1 MAAYPWPVLWSKK
14 KSLNDEPAAA
24 ASAQDARPGRKS
36 RPTPKRRDQEA
47 LRRQPLVVTDRK
59 LAKERDRVNRRA
71 ALAQQ
76 RAAMVTGDDAH
87 LPTRDKGPERRFVRD
102 YVDARWSV
110 GEVMLPVM
118 ILVLLLSF
126 VRTTWAL
133 TIVFLLVYG
142 LIIVAAVDAF
152 LMWRRIKARL
162 VAKFGA
168 DRLPGG
174 AAMYSVMRAF
184 QLRPTRMP
192 KPQVKRGSYP
202 T

>member
-1 MAAYPWPVLWSKK
+1 
-14 KSLNDEPAAA
+14 
-24 ASAQDARPGRKS
+24 
-36 RPTPKRRDQEA
+36 
-47 LRRQPLVVTDRK
+47 
-59 LAKERDRVNRRA
+59 
-71 ALAQQ
+71 
-76 RAAMVTGDDAH
+76 
-87 LPTRDKGPERRFVRD
+87 
-102 YVDARWSV
+102 
-110 GEVMLPVM
+110 MLPVM

-133 TIVFLLVYG
+133 SIVFVLVYG

-192 KPQVKRGSYP
+192 KPQVKRGNYP